1 MEEYLDLYDR
11 QGRPL
16 HRTLRR
22 GDPAPQGAFWRV
34 CDIWLM
40 NAAGDLLIQRR
51 ADDRPTNPGKWACTG
66 GAIQHGESGEAGCL
80 REAQEELGVRLDLRH
95 GHMLFEY
102 VSTHSIHEVWL
113 FLQDIPLNK
122 LCLQIEEV
130 ADARY
135 ASMEDIHRMARQG
148 SFVPSGYLHQLAQM
162 LPLLRQAYGKED
174 GLC

>member
-11 QGRPL
+11 SGQPL
-16 HRTLRR
+16 HRVLRR
-22 GDPAPQGAFWRV
+22 GDAAPEGAFWRV

-40 NAAGDLLIQRR
+40 NAAGKLLIQRR
-51 ADDRPTNPGKWACTG
+51 ADSRPTHPGKWACTG

-80 REAQEELGVRLDLRH
+80 REAQEELGVRLDLRR

-102 VSTHSIHEVWL
+102 VSSHSIHAVWL
-113 FLQDIPLNK
+113 FFQDIPLSK
-122 LCLQIEEV
+122 LRLQAEEV

-135 ASMEDIHRMARQG
+135 ASMDDICRMARQG
-148 SFVPSGYLHQLAQM
+148 SFVPFGYLRQLAQM

-174 GLC
+174 AEC